1 LPACGIQV
9 ILFKISKSMDILSNL
24 TYAEGSRKNRKRVG
38 RGIGSGHGKTSCRG
52 HKGQKSRSGAK
63 FRAWFEGGQMPLQR
77 RVPKFGFT
85 NPGRVEFQVL
95 NLGKLQSFY
104 DNGKLSKKSAAGGL
118 NPEILYSEGLISK
131 KNVPL
136 KILGDGE
143 FNKKLEISAHKF
155 SKSAVEKI
163 EKNGGKVTVI

>member
-1 LPACGIQV
+1 
-9 ILFKISKSMDILSNL
+9 MDILSNL

-85 NPGRVEFQVL
+85 NPGKVEFQVL

-104 DNGKLSKKSAAGGL
+104 EKGRLNQQNL

-131 KNVPL
+131 KDVPL

-143 FNKKLEISAHKF
+143 FKQKLEISAHKF
-155 SKSAVEKI
+155 SKTAVEKI
-163 EKNGGKVTVI
+163 EKNGGQVTVL